1 MVDISWRQ
9 SWSKDWRIEMKCPI
23 DGSNLQMMER
33 QGIEIDYCPQ
43 CRGVW
48 LDRGEL
54 DKIIERSHT
63 AFAPSQPPETARV
76 TGTTGAPTM
85 PVQSPGAPYAP
96 PAPPQSQA
104 QPYSYPRDFDR
115 DDDYHDRGDY
125 PQSRGEYRDQYD
137 RDYDREYNRKRKRR
151 SFLDDIFDFD

>member
-1 MVDISWRQ
+1 
-9 SWSKDWRIEMKCPI
+9 MKCPI
-23 DGSNLQMMER
+23 DGSDLQMMER

-63 AFAPSQPPETARV
+63 VFGAPQQPETARV
-76 TGTTGAPTM
+76 PGTTGAPTM
-85 PVQSPGAPYAP
+85 PVQPNIAPQVPPQPYAP
-96 PAPPQSQA
+96 PPPPQP
-104 QPYSYPRDFDR
+104 QPYSYPRNYDR
-115 DDDYHDRGDY
+115 DDDYYDRSDY

-137 RDYDREYNRKRKRR
+137 RDHDREYHRKRKRR
-151 SFLDDIFDFD
+151 NFLDDIFDFD

>member
-1 MVDISWRQ
+1 
-9 SWSKDWRIEMKCPI
+9 MKCPV

-54 DKIIERSHT
+54 DKIIERSHA
-63 AFAPSQPPETARV
+63 AFGPDLPETARV
-76 TGTTGAPTM
+76 TGTAGAPTM
-85 PVQSPGAPYAP
+85 PVQPYMAPQAPPQPPGASYAP
-96 PAPPQSQA
+96 PPPPQS
-104 QPYSYPRDFDR
+104 QPYSYPRDYDR
-115 DDDYHDRGDY
+115 DDDYY
-125 PQSRGEYRDQYD
+125 SRGEYRDQYD
-137 RDYDREYNRKRKRR
+137 RDHDREYHRKRKRR

>member
-1 MVDISWRQ
+1 MQ
-9 SWSKDWRIEMKCPI
+9 CPI

-63 AFAPSQPPETARV
+63 VFGAAQQPETARV

-85 PVQSPGAPYAP
+85 PVQPHMTPQVPPQPPGAPYAP
-96 PAPPQSQA
+96 PPAPQAPA
-104 QPYSYPRDFDR
+104 QPYSYPRDYDR

-125 PQSRGEYRDQYD
+125 PQARREYQDRYD
-137 RDYDREYNRKRKRR
+137 RDDDREYGRKRKRR